1 MREDCTEA
9 QESQISHFAHQLPKA
24 ANTSFFGDLFQSEMY
39 QAHLERISDY
49 LLPGEGVWWHRDE
62 ESCSIVFHDSVDED
76 DWRDEGPAMCHFRS
90 SSLKSIELRVQSSW
104 EKCLADA
111 VTLPIERIKLYDEE
125 GDVSSIQH
133 FQLFGATSAHEVT
146 DDHTVPAI
154 PEITSLQQD
163 DAAEVCVGLMVMNEA
178 EYTLEKESSEVIIK
192 LLVL

>member
-1 MREDCTEA
+1 MISLSAINTEEEERLFADINAISKSTSSGRPNHIIPNSILRLQAEKHFKDLREDCTEA

-104 EKCLADA
+104 EKCLADMA
-111 VTLPIERIKLYDEE
+111 EHIRM
-125 GDVSSIQH
+125 
-133 FQLFGATSAHEVT
+133 GA
-146 DDHTVPAI
+146 
-154 PEITSLQQD
+154 
-163 DAAEVCVGLMVMNEA
+163 G
-178 EYTLEKESSEVIIK
+178 
-192 LLVL
+192 